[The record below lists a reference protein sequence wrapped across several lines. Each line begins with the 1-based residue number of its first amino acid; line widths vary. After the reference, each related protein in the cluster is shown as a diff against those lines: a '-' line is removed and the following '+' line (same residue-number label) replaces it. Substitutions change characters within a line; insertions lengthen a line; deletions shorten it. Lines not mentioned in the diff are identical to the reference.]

1 MNEVSFQKGL
11 ESLNE
16 TLPVPAD
23 KTKAAQ
29 NPESFGNMLVRSL
42 NDVNRLKL
50 EADVAV
56 ENLATG
62 KQKDIHDTMIAL
74 EKADVA
80 FQLLMQIRNKII
92 SAYETV
98 MRMQA

>member
-1 MNEVSFQKGL
+1 MNEISFQKRL
-11 ESLNE
+11 ESLDP
-16 TLPVPAD
+16 TVSVPAV
-23 KTKAAQ
+23 KTGQ
-29 NPESFGNMLVRSL
+29 NQDSTSFGNMLVRSID
-42 NDVNRLKL
+42 DVNRLKL

-56 ENLATG
+56 ENMATG
-62 KQKDIHDTMIAL
+62 KQKDIHATMIAL

>member
-11 ESLNE
+11 ESLNG
-16 TLPVPAD
+16 TLSAPTA
-23 KTKAAQ
+23 KTKEAQ
-29 NPESFGNMLVRSL
+29 NPGSFGSMLVRSL

-62 KQKDIHDTMIAL
+62 KQKDIHATMISL